1 MAASLAALKTR
12 SRRST
17 RAILLTRA
25 IVIEPSPDL
34 IGPDGRDAHAVVF
47 VADGVL
53 EQIER
58 IDVRRMPKQHTVSVA
73 LAPRI
78 GGDRPGA
85 VKAGDVEPI

>member
-1 MAASLAALKTR
+1 MGLIK
-12 SRRST
+12 
-17 RAILLTRA
+17 RAGQAGAGIGERKRRA
-25 IVIEPSPDL
+25 IVIEPAPDL

-58 IDVRRMPKQHTVSVA
+58 IDVRRMPKQHPVSVA

-78 GGDRPGA
+78 GGDRPST
-85 VKAGDVEPI
+85 VKTGDFEPI